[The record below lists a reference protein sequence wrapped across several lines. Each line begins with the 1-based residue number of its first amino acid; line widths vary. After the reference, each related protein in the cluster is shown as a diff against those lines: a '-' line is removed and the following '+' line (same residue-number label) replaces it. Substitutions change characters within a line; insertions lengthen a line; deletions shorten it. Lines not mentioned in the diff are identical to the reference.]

1 MINFWLTPN
10 NRKVIRLTQLGSLGT
25 LVMSASSST
34 PTITVGNSHFFTGQ
48 KKSLKHP
55 SMLRQQ
61 KPLRHFQACSLKQK
75 HLLQHTSMQ
84 TLFQTFHTRCMRVQR
99 GSIYPKFV
107 QACQET
113 YCSSQQKLQLTPI
126 SATICK
132 RNHALHIQ
140 LQREQV
146 GFEQMLHLFV
156 HA

>member
-1 MINFWLTPN
+1 MKLPGDDWMINLWLTPN

-61 KPLRHFQACSLKQK
+61 KPLKHFQACSLKQK

-84 TLFQTFHTRCMRVQR
+84 TLFQTFHMRCMAVQR
-99 GSIYPKFV
+99 ELILPQFV
-107 QACQET
+107 QACQDT
-113 YCSSQQKLQLTPI
+113 CCSSLQKLEAHSNGCHNL
-126 SATICK
+126 
-132 RNHALHIQ
+132 
-140 LQREQV
+140 
-146 GFEQMLHLFV
+146 
-156 HA
+156 

>member
-1 MINFWLTPN
+1 MKLPGNDWVINFWLTPN

-84 TLFQTFHTRCMRVQR
+84 TLFQTFHTRCMAVQR
-99 GSIYPKFV
+99 ELILPQFV
-107 QACQET
+107 QACQDT
-113 YCSSQQKLQLTPI
+113 CCSSLQKLVAH
-126 SATICK
+126 S
-132 RNHALHIQ
+132 N
-140 LQREQV
+140 
-146 GFEQMLHLFV
+146 
-156 HA
+156 